1 MAVLSIKNKIISRSM
16 LVGNPPFIP
25 TDYESIATVTVG
37 AGGSASVTFSSIPST
52 YSHLQLRGF
61 LQPASG
67 GTKYIKGTLNS
78 DTGTNYSWHELGGN
92 GSITLTGAGAT
103 QAFMVVADGFTNT
116 NSAFGS
122 VVADILDY
130 SNTNK
135 YKTLRGLGGCDNNG
149 SGILYLTSSLWQST
163 SAVNSLSLAL
173 DSGNF
178 AQYSSFALYGIK

>member
-1 MAVLSIKNKIISRSM
+1 MLNTISGLLSGGAVA
-16 LVGNPPFIP
+16 
-25 TDYESIATVTVG
+25 TDYESISTVTVG
-37 AGGSASVTFSSIPST
+37 SGGAATVTFSSIPST

-61 LQPASG
+61 LQPASS
-67 GTKYIKGTLNS
+67 GTKYIKGTFNS

-92 GSITLTGAGAT
+92 GSVTLTGAGAT

-130 SNTNK
+130 ADTNK

-149 SGILYLTSSLWQST
+149 SGVLYLTSSSWRST

-173 DSGNF
+173 DAGNF